1 MFPSPLEVDRYL
13 YTLVHKQI
21 ILSIRFP
28 SPLEVDNLSYEDLE
42 TKNELFPAPLEVV
55 GIYTSITGNYDI
67 YDILGF
73 PAPLEVD
80 RFLYTIIL
88 LNKLKTF
95 CFRPLSR

>member
-28 SPLEVDNLSYEDLE
+28 SPLEVDNLIYEDLE
-42 TKNELFPAPLEVV
+42 TKNEL
-55 GIYTSITGNYDI
+55 
-67 YDILGF
+67 F